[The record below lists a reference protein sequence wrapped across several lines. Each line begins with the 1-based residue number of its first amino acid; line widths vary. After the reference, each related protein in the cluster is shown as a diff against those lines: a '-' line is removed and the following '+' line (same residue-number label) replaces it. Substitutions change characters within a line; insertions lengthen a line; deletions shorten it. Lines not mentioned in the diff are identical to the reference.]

1 MTDRMIR
8 TLAALLMAA
17 LLGLS
22 GVAMAQTDD
31 PTDPTD
37 DPSPDDSGSPDD
49 SESPDDEPS
58 EDDAVVGDRV
68 SGSDRISTA
77 VAISQYEFPDG
88 ADEAYLARA
97 DNFADA
103 VAAGALRRGPV
114 LLVPSCGDLPAVVA
128 AELARL
134 SPSRVVALG
143 GPAAICDDILTQGV
157 TAAGGPSDDPS
168 DGPSDDPSDDPSDGP
183 SDNPSDDPSEG
194 ELVDMVVGEERTF
207 DADVA
212 GQVTIRRTE
221 TGVELVAATPADE
234 SWTVDD
240 DPDAPGEVHV
250 EFTDGATEVDFQ
262 AELEDGRVRI
272 RVRTQDA

>member
-22 GVAMAQTDD
+22 GVAMAQTDG
-31 PTDPTD
+31 PTDPTED
-37 DPSPDDSGSPDD
+37 
-49 SESPDDEPS
+49 PS
-58 EDDAVVGDRV
+58 EDDGVVGDRV

-88 ADEAYLARA
+88 AEEAYLARA

-128 AELARL
+128 SELARL

-143 GPAAICDDILTQGV
+143 GPAAVCEDILSQGV
-157 TAAGGPSDDPS
+157 AAAGGPSDDPS
-168 DGPSDDPSDDPSDGP
+168 DGPSDDPSDGPSDDPSDGP
-183 SDNPSDDPSEG
+183 SDDPTQG
-194 ELVDMVVGEERTF
+194 ELVDMAVGEERTF

-221 TGVELVAATPADE
+221 AGVELVAATPADE

-240 DPDAPGEVHV
+240 DPDTPGEVHV
-250 EFTDGATEVDFQ
+250 EFTDGTTEVDFQ

-272 RVRTQDA
+272 RVRTRAA

>member
-22 GVAMAQTDD
+22 GVAMAQTDG
-31 PTDPTD
+31 PTDPTED
-37 DPSPDDSGSPDD
+37 
-49 SESPDDEPS
+49 PS
-58 EDDAVVGDRV
+58 EDDGVVGDRV

-77 VAISQYEFPDG
+77 VAISQYEFPNG
-88 ADEAYLARA
+88 AEEAYLARA

-128 AELARL
+128 SELARL

-143 GPAAICDDILTQGV
+143 GPAAVCEDILSQGV
-157 TAAGGPSDDPS
+157 AAAGGPSDDPS
-168 DGPSDDPSDDPSDGP
+168 DGPSDAPSDDPT
-183 SDNPSDDPSEG
+183 EG
-194 ELVDMVVGEERTF
+194 ELVDMAVGEERTF

-221 TGVELVAATPADE
+221 AGVELVAATPADE

-240 DPDAPGEVHV
+240 DPDTPGEVHV
-250 EFTDGATEVDFQ
+250 EFTDGTTEVDFQ

-272 RVRTQDA
+272 RVRTRAA